1 MGQVQPAAW
10 FWAWLGGQAAWV
22 HSGLH
27 HSLLGGF
34 GSYLMSLH
42 LDFSSLKGGDDNNPF
57 LLWL

>member
-10 FWAWLGGQAAWV
+10 FWARLGSQAAWV

-34 GSYLMSLH
+34 GSYLMNLH
-42 LDFSSLKGGDDNNPF
+42 LDFSSLKEGDDSDPF
-57 LLWL
+57 LIRL